1 MAGGFSME
9 VTGLQELAT
18 YAATLAA
25 TLKPQITLQL
35 SSIFEQAT
43 GRMQRDVP
51 VRTGFLKNSIKLN
64 KGGGGEILVQ
74 INITAKYAGF
84 VNFGTFRMRPRPFA
98 SNGYNFILSEMKR
111 ISAM

>member
-1 MAGGFSME
+1 MAGGFSLQI
-9 VTGLQELAT
+9 TGIQQLAD
-18 YAATLAA
+18 YATLLAA
-25 TLKPQITLQL
+25 TIKPQITIQL
-35 SSIFEQAT
+35 SQIFEQAT
-43 GRMQRDVP
+43 ARMARDCP
-51 VRTGFLKNSIKLN
+51 VRTGFLKNSIKMN
-64 KGGGGEILVQ
+64 EGSGTILVQ